1 MNYTNIYS
9 EILVLMKQSKMYAKA
24 LQSSVLNLTDDQINT
39 LITSKT
45 GDGILVYGNKI
56 VPFTN
61 EMDKV
66 IKPIKILSKINIK
79 GKIVKG
85 ITFLFFRGA
94 IIFLVLIVGATI
106 SDTNL
111 SLIKPRLS
119 EDQVEDIKAKI
130 EYLDILT
137 KRKIVTYEN
146 EMLESVTGHM

>member
-1 MNYTNIYS
+1 M
-9 EILVLMKQSKMYAKA
+9 
-24 LQSSVLNLTDDQINT
+24 
-39 LITSKT
+39 LIA
-45 GDGILVYGNKI
+45 
-56 VPFTN
+56 
-61 EMDKV
+61 
-66 IKPIKILSKINIK
+66 
-79 GKIVKG
+79 
-85 ITFLFFRGA
+85 R
-94 IIFLVLIVGATI
+94 ATI